1 MMFNYKHTYS
11 RGVAINVNLIKL
23 YRHEGINELG

>member
-11 RGVAINVNLIKL
+11 RGVSINVNLIKL
-23 YRHEGINELG
+23 YRHEGINESG